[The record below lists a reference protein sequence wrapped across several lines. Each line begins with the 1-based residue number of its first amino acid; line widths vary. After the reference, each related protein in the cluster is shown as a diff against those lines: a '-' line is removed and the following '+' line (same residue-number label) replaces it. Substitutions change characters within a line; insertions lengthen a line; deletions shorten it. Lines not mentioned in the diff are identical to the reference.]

1 MGIKKCTEAMSNC
14 DNQND
19 FYICNDQ
26 QSLDALSPHKSNEDH
41 MKDMFDIMD
50 AFFTVPSKK

>member
-1 MGIKKCTEAMSNC
+1 MKKCTEAMPNC

-19 FYICNDQ
+19 CCIGNDQ
-26 QSLDALSPHKSNEDH
+26 QTLDALSPCKSYEDR